1 MPDLRKSFLVLV
13 LFGLLAITACGVG
26 AKPIPTLSHDFT
38 TSTPAANYPTA
49 MPTFTPTP
57 AVLGSL
63 ENPIVI
69 AMVNSSPSAEQQTA
83 FNDLASLL
91 GGQLQMTVIGRF
103 YNTYQELE
111 FALQRQ
117 QVHFAWLQ
125 PSSICLLL
133 KRVLPPLSSS
143 ATTWVSQVMVCNSWG
158 TVTAS
163 LPLTSTSALTAP
175 LRMRELLS
183 LSFPGC
189 AAASP
194 RIIR

>member
-13 LFGLLAITACGVG
+13 LFGLLAVTACGVG

-91 GGQLQMTVIGRF
+91 GGQLQMTVIG
-103 YNTYQELE
+103 
-111 FALQRQ
+111 LQHISRTRICIAAPAGAFCLASTRRVSACFSEGTCHSAPCQ
-117 QVHFAWLQ
+117 Q
-125 PSSICLLL
+125 P
-133 KRVLPPLSSS
+133 
-143 ATTWVSQVMVCNSWG
+143 
-158 TVTAS
+158 
-163 LPLTSTSALTAP
+163 
-175 LRMRELLS
+175 
-183 LSFPGC
+183 PGC
-189 AAASP
+189 HG
-194 RIIR
+194 